1 LRRAKEYTYGQIHLN
16 LESTDNQMMW
26 LGEGL
31 LGHNRVINPDKLI
44 RQIEAVTPEE
54 VRAAAALLV
63 HDERLNVAV
72 VSPTA
77 ELAEI
82 EAAAKF

>member
-1 LRRAKEYTYGQIHLN
+1 
-16 LESTDNQMMW
+16 
-26 LGEGL
+26 
-31 LGHNRVINPDKLI
+31 VINPDKLI

-54 VRAAAALLV
+54 VRTAAAFLV

-82 EAAAKF
+82 EAVAKF

>member
-1 LRRAKEYTYGQIHLN
+1 
-16 LESTDNQMMW
+16 
-26 LGEGL
+26 
-31 LGHNRVINPDKLI
+31 VINPDKLI
-44 RQIEAVTPEE
+44 RQIELVTPEE
-54 VRAAAALLV
+54 IRAAAAMLV

-77 ELAEI
+77 ELAEV

>member
-1 LRRAKEYTYGQIHLN
+1 MALVIALA
-16 LESTDNQMMW
+16 
-26 LGEGL
+26 L
-31 LGHNRVINPDKLI
+31 LTCYLVVRDELI
-44 RQIEAVTPEE
+44 RQIELVSAEE
-54 VRAAAALLV
+54 IRAAATMLV

-77 ELAEI
+77 ELAEV

>member
-1 LRRAKEYTYGQIHLN
+1 
-16 LESTDNQMMW
+16 
-26 LGEGL
+26 
-31 LGHNRVINPDKLI
+31 VINPDKLI
-44 RQIEAVTPEE
+44 RQIELVTPEE

-82 EAAAKF
+82 EAVAKF